1 MKKVFFAAI
10 TVFMLSTGCTG
21 STADDNDWPD
31 APTGGKAGN
40 DGSVPVSDSQ
50 PPPQTG
56 GSAGGSASDADAPDT
71 NSSGGNEQDSQPPND
86 AIPDVIPDTKPDVPP
101 DTPADT
107 APAVWVKFTQPTD
120 GATVSNPVTFRIQAS
135 GMDQVEVFA
144 DTSYSLGPAWDPS
157 DHDTLV
163 YRFAGT
169 GKPRPIR
176 VVGRKKGVD
185 MAHHDIT
192 ITVKADSC
200 EDRFFVKYF
209 DANNID
215 STGKLDMVDI
225 RESSLAALKKEVNE
239 MKACGAKLTLG
250 GMMSLL
256 LYEGAFRVG
265 AYNTKCIEN
274 SYNKTSSDCDLVAE
288 ALYSY
293 QFGLGVLHT
302 SNLHPC
308 KGGSYT
314 QGMRQA
320 FLDAAKDAGFST
332 DSSLMNDALMKRFR
346 QVCSTATPSAV
357 DYYILGAH
365 SVFGIP
371 RNAAGNFLQGYDKFP
386 LFTPSMSIR
395 LMFRALRLSCSSIGS
410 DRDAIRIYGGGDPS
424 YGGAAKQDQILSYY
438 NNFATANC
446 K

>member
-1 MKKVFFAAI
+1 MEKVIFAAF
-10 TVFMLSTGCTG
+10 TAFMLLTGCTE
-21 STADDNDWPD
+21 STADENDWPD
-31 APTGGKAGN
+31 APTAGKAGG
-40 DGSVPVSDSQ
+40 DSSVPGSDSETLSH
-50 PPPQTG
+50 TG
-56 GSAGGSASDADAPDT
+56 GSAGDTGGAGGSDLDAQTHDT
-71 NSSGGNEQDSQPPND
+71 NASGGNEQDSQPPD
-86 AIPDVIPDTKPDVPP
+86 GAILDSAT
-101 DTPADT
+101 DT
-107 APAVWVKFTQPTD
+107 ASATWVKFTQPAD

-135 GMDQVEVFA
+135 GVDQVEVFA
-144 DTSYSLGPAWDPS
+144 DTSYSLGAAWDPS
-157 DHDTLV
+157 ERDTLL

-169 GKPRPIR
+169 GIPRPIR

-185 MAHHDIT
+185 TTHQDIT

-200 EDRFFVKYF
+200 EDLFFVQKF
-209 DANNID
+209 DANNKD
-215 STGKLDMVDI
+215 TTSTLDMVGI
-225 RESSLAALKKEVNE
+225 RESSLAALKVAVEE
-239 MKACGAKLTLG
+239 MKECGAKLTLG

-274 SYNKTSSDCDLVAE
+274 SYNKTASDCDIVAE

-293 QFGLGVLHT
+293 QFGLGALHT

-320 FLDAAKDAGFST
+320 FLDAAKDAGFSV
-332 DSSLMNDALMKRFR
+332 DPSLMNEELTKRFR

-365 SVFGIP
+365 SVFNIP
-371 RNAAGNFLQGYDKFP
+371 RNTAGNFLQGYGKFP

-410 DRDAIRIYGGGDPS
+410 DRDAIRIYGGADTS
-424 YGGAAKQDQILSYY
+424 YGTTAKQDQILSYY
-438 NNFATANC
+438 NSFAATNC